1 MPSPN
6 RIVLFLDPLT
16 RQLIRDYAEVNGCT
30 PSHAV
35 DQIIQAAH
43 INRNQIP
50 LELPPPVTSVTPALP
65 VSPARALGD
74 AFADLFHAIA
84 QEDLRTRPVSGRPP
98 SPSKP

>member
-1 MPSPN
+1 MAHVRLS
-6 RIVLFLDPLT
+6 FYLDPASVAVIDARAHALGVD
-16 RQLIRDYAEVNGCT
+16 RSAALRDLL
-30 PSHAV
+30 S
-35 DQIIQAAH
+35 
-43 INRNQIP
+43 
-50 LELPPPVTSVTPALP
+50 PPVTSVTPALP